1 MSVRN
6 LPAGSLT
13 LGHRLWNVR
22 IRRSE
27 MTPAMAVNVTTKL
40 WEIVVIVDAV
50 DAWEASERRSDE
62 QPFVEAG

>member
-1 MSVRN
+1 
-6 LPAGSLT
+6 
-13 LGHRLWNVR
+13 
-22 IRRSE
+22 